1 MLYNFETPSKSL
13 INSINLGGTQMINK
27 IGKIT
32 LYVNNQ
38 EEAKE
43 FWTKKLN
50 FLVKFEQN
58 MGPNMKWVEVGPSES
73 EFTTFVLYDKN
84 LMKNQNKDANV
95 LHPSVI
101 LSTSDINSTYSELK
115 GNHVEVGEIMK
126 MPYGS
131 MFSFKDQD
139 GNEYLVREDKY

>member
-1 MLYNFETPSKSL
+1 
-13 INSINLGGTQMINK
+13 MINK

-50 FLVKFEQN
+50 FVVKFEQV
-58 MGPNMKWVEVGPSES
+58 MGPNMKWVEVGPSDS

-84 LMKNQNKDANV
+84 LMKSQKSDANV
-95 LHPSVI
+95 LHPSII
-101 LSTSDINSTYSELK
+101 LSTSNIDDTYNELK
-115 GNHVEVGEIMK
+115 NNDVNVNDIMK

>member
-1 MLYNFETPSKSL
+1 
-13 INSINLGGTQMINK
+13 MINK
-27 IGKIT
+27 IGKVTI
-32 LYVNNQ
+32 YVNNQ

-50 FLVKFEQN
+50 FVVKFEQT
-58 MGPNMKWVEVGPSES
+58 MGPNMKWIEVGPNND

-84 LMKNQNKDANV
+84 MMKMQNPNANV
-95 LHPSVI
+95 AHPSII
-101 LSTSDINSTYSELK
+101 LSTSNIEETHKKMSE
-115 GNHVEVGEIMK
+115 NNVEVNNIMK

-131 MFSFKDQD
+131 MFSFKDMD